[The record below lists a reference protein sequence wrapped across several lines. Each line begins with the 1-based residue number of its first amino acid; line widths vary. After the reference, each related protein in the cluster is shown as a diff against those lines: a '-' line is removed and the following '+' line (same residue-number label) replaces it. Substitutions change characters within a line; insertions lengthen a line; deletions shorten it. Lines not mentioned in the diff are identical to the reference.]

1 MNLRNAL
8 AYREDIP
15 LAIETAIAFWQPRVS
30 KALNAEDARQINEN
44 IAGYFSLLA
53 AWDVDRPSAEA
64 VQLKNSKVTEIS
76 AVSLGATTGPEVKQE
91 STDCNA
97 GNNSLAA

>member
-1 MNLRNAL
+1 MNLRNAI

-15 LAIETAIAFWQPRVS
+15 LAIEAAIAFWQPRVS
-30 KALNAEDARQINEN
+30 KALSAEDARQINEN

-53 AWDVDRPSAEA
+53 AWDADRPSAEA

-76 AVSLGATTGPEVKQE
+76 AFGLGATTGPEFKQE
-91 STDCNA
+91 SPNCSA
-97 GNNSLAA
+97 ANNSLAA